1 LALFCKLFETLLVLD
16 PQDSLVLLRSDIELF
31 SSRQLLLQKLQQLEL
46 VDEVLQGHRR
56 LSDDLVGGLLL
67 DQLSPSRDIQ
77 LLLNIE
83 EHLSLC
89 MQLVAAPL
97 GKPCLARGPNQLN

>member
-1 LALFCKLFETLLVLD
+1 MLESGPLCQLFETLLVLD
-16 PQDSLVLLRSDIELF
+16 PQEKLVLLRSDVELF
-31 SSRQLLLQKLQQLEL
+31 SSRQLLFQKLHQLGL
-46 VDEVLQGHRR
+46 VDEVLQGHR
-56 LSDDLVGGLLL
+56 LLCVNLGLLL
-67 DQLSPSRDIQ
+67 EQLCLYRQ